1 MLTLLR
7 NSIGGWVAK
16 TFILLLVASFG
27 VWGVSGAI
35 IGGLSGSVIQVGKT
49 SVSAND
55 YALAYERARFGLS
68 RQIGR
73 LLTREE
79 TRVFGIEA
87 NVIAQLLSGA
97 VLDESARKMGLGLSD
112 KNLASLIGEDK
123 TFQDASGNFNRRVL
137 TEQLRQLR
145 ISESDYVEN
154 RQAVAVRN
162 QLLEGIS
169 ANTKT
174 PQAYIEAFDAY
185 RNEKRLFEYVV
196 LSPDALTETP
206 VPTPQHINAHF
217 DKNKSDYVA
226 PEYRK
231 IVIVKLEAEDVAD
244 AESITPEEVAKTYN
258 EQKTSFTQDEKR
270 TIQQLSLDDDAQ
282 GNAILKRINEGEPFT
297 AILEEIGK
305 TEKEI
310 TIGEYT
316 EKDLPDSSVGKV
328 AFALE
333 LNKVSEV
340 VTGIFGPVL
349 LRVTNITVK
358 SVKPLAEV
366 EGDLRKRLAI
376 TKAADELFDIHDKLE
391 DERAAGDNLTEAA
404 GKVKLTARTIDKI
417 DAEGRDEN
425 GELVAD
431 IPQSAKL
438 VGEAFKT
445 AEGVEADPISLG
457 SSGFVWYEVK
467 EIISERQKKLEEVS
481 ELVSKSW
488 IEEETASAI
497 EKIATDLNSRL
508 ISGEEFAAAL
518 AGILPQSA
526 ETESKVAKVDTSAE
540 MSREDTS
547 DDLGKAAVRAGF
559 AIAEQK
565 TALAVGAKKGTH
577 IVLKVVN
584 IIKGEGN
591 SAGPAEIKRLDEAV
605 GDDLLNQLISDLRE
619 KETVTVN
626 QSAILA
632 AQNLIR

>member
-7 NSIGGWVAK
+7 KSIGGWVAK
-16 TFILLLVASFG
+16 IFILLLVASFG

-79 TRVFGIEA
+79 ARIFGIET
-87 NVIAQLLSGA
+87 NVITQLLSGA

-123 TFQDASGNFNRRVL
+123 AFQDASGNFNRRVL

-196 LSPDALTETP
+196 LSPDVLTETP
-206 VPTPQHINAHF
+206 TPTPQDISAHF

-244 AESITPEEVAKTYN
+244 AESITPEEVAKAYE
-258 EQKTSFTQDEKR
+258 EQKSGFTQDEKR

-297 AILEEIGK
+297 AILEEMGK
-305 TEKEI
+305 TEKQI

-316 EKDLPDSSVGKV
+316 EKNLPDTSVGKV

-349 LRVTNITVK
+349 LRVTNITAE

-366 EGDLRKRLAI
+366 ESDLRKRLAI

-404 GKVKLTARTIDKI
+404 AKVNLTSRTIEKI
-417 DAEGRDEN
+417 DSKGRDEN

-488 IEEETASAI
+488 IEEKTASAV

-508 ISGEEFAAAL
+508 TSGEEFAAAL
-518 AGILPQSA
+518 AGILPTST
-526 ETESKVAKVDTSAE
+526 ETETKVATVEKSVE

-547 DDLGKAAVRAGF
+547 DDLGKTAIRAGF
-559 AIAEQK
+559 AIAGQK
-565 TALAVGAKKGTH
+565 TTLAVGAKKGTH
-577 IVLKVVN
+577 VVLKVSN

-591 SAGPAEIKRLDEAV
+591 SVGPAEIKRLDEAV
-605 GDDLLNQLISDLRE
+605 GDDLLNQLISDLRD

-626 QSAILA
+626 QSAVLA

>member
-1 MLTLLR
+1 
-7 NSIGGWVAK
+7 
-16 TFILLLVASFG
+16 
-27 VWGVSGAI
+27 
-35 IGGLSGSVIQVGKT
+35 
-49 SVSAND
+49 
-55 YALAYERARFGLS
+55 
-68 RQIGR
+68 
-73 LLTREE
+73 
-79 TRVFGIEA
+79 
-87 NVIAQLLSGA
+87 
-97 VLDESARKMGLGLSD
+97 LDESARKMGLGLSD

-123 TFQDASGNFNRRVL
+123 AFQDASGNFNRRVL

-145 ISESDYVEN
+145 ITESDYVEN
-154 RQAVAVRN
+154 RQSVAVRN

-196 LSPDALTETP
+196 LSPDALSETP
-206 VPTPQHINAHF
+206 VPTPQNISAHF

-282 GNAILKRINEGEPFT
+282 GSAILKRINEGEPFT

-404 GKVKLTARTIDKI
+404 GKVKLTARTIEKI

-467 EIISERQKKLEEVS
+467 EIISERQKKLEEVR

-488 IEEETASAI
+488 IEEKTASAV

-526 ETESKVAKVDTSAE
+526 ETESKIAKVDTSAE

-565 TALAVGAKKGTH
+565 TALAVGSKKGTH
-577 IVLKVVN
+577 IVLKVIN

-605 GDDLLNQLISDLRE
+605 GDDLLNQLISDLRD

-626 QSAILA
+626 QSAVLA

>member
-7 NSIGGWVAK
+7 NSIGSWVAK
-16 TFILLLVASFG
+16 IFILLLVASFG

-35 IGGLSGSVIQVGKT
+35 VGGLSGSVIQVGKT
-49 SVSAND
+49 TVSAND

-87 NVIAQLLSGA
+87 NVITQLLSGA

-112 KNLASLIGEDK
+112 KNLASLIGEDQA
-123 TFQDASGNFNRRVL
+123 FQDASGNFNRRVL
-137 TEQLRQLR
+137 TDQLRQLR
-145 ISESDYVEN
+145 ITESEYVEN
-154 RQAVAVRN
+154 RQSVAVRN

-174 PQAYIEAFDAY
+174 PQAYIEAYDAY

-196 LSPDALTETP
+196 VSPDLLAQKP
-206 VPTPQHINAHF
+206 APTPQDISAHF

-231 IVIVKLEAEDVAD
+231 IVIVRLEAEDVAD
-244 AESITPEEVAKTYN
+244 AESITPEEVAKAYD

-297 AILEEIGK
+297 TILEEIGK

-316 EKDLPDSSVGKV
+316 EKDLPDTSVGKV

-349 LRVTNITVK
+349 LRVTNITK
-358 SVKPLAEV
+358 ESVKPLAEV
-366 EGDLRKRLAI
+366 EDDLRKRLAI

-404 GKVKLTARTIDKI
+404 DKVKLTVRTIEKI
-417 DAEGRDEN
+417 DAQGRDEN
-425 GELVAD
+425 GEPIAD
-431 IPQSAKL
+431 IPQSSKL
-438 VGEAFKT
+438 LGEAFKT

-457 SSGFVWYEVK
+457 SSGFVWYEVR
-467 EIISERQKKLEEVS
+467 EIFSERQKKLEEVK
-481 ELVSKSW
+481 ELVSTSW
-488 IEEETASAI
+488 IEEKTASAV
-497 EKIATDLNSRL
+497 EKIATDINSRL
-508 ISGEEFAAAL
+508 ISGEEFVAAL
-518 AGILPQSA
+518 DGILAPSA
-526 ETESKVAKVDTSAE
+526 ETESKVAKVDKSAE

-547 DDLGKAAVRAGF
+547 DDLGSTAVRAGF

-577 IVLKVVN
+577 IVLKVISIV
-584 IIKGEGN
+584 KGEGN
-591 SAGPAEIKRLDEAV
+591 SVGPEEIKRLDEAV

-632 AQNLIR
+632 TQNQIR